1 MKKAI
6 IITGFS
12 SLIFGLIA
20 ITSLSIGVLW
30 NTPNGCLIHNLFRY
44 SAVAFF
50 VLGSTWISLFM
61 AREINKN

>member
-30 NTPNGCLIHNLFRY
+30 NTPNGGLIHNLFRS
-44 SAVAFF
+44 SAVSFF